1 MVHRCTLVNYGLI
14 PGMDAW
20 GTGSRNKFNERF
32 DMTPVQSVRR
42 YEFDRLRIGATLM
55 VFLYHSTRFF
65 NFRDYFVKNA
75 ATYAWVEIWTVFAMN
90 WLMPL
95 FFIISG
101 ASLFYAM
108 EQNRGWAEFLKNKF
122 MRLMVP
128 VLVAS
133 VTHSIL
139 QVYLQRLSHGHF
151 SGSLVS
157 FLPEYF
163 NGVYLGVDVPGGN
176 FAFQGLHL
184 WYLLFLFIDS
194 LICYGLFLWFKGRG
208 SKILHRVTALL
219 AVPGLMYLLFALPL
233 MVMFAFIPPAVLN
246 AGAGA
251 WGFPYYIWFLISG
264 FMIVSGERLQQSIMR
279 QRWMSLLLGVT
290 LIVVYLFTLF
300 SPSHMVP
307 PDGMVQWAHTFIY
320 FLSAWCWLLAILGFG
335 MRFLNHDGPLL
346 QQTNEGVLPFYIL
359 HQAVLVVIS
368 YFVMAWEIHDL
379 LKWAVVFTGSFIFI
393 IAMYLFV
400 IRPFDLFRFLF
411 GMKTTRPFFNVFRTR
426 WALIAL
432 NIMYV
437 GLIVLAI
444 TEASRSRTPMPL
456 TYDPMEDVIINCESI
471 SKCSSTGVHVVYEPG
486 TSIGRAIE
494 FISGANEQAQ
504 SRPQVYVETRF
515 FAPAGRYTVWLRG
528 KSDLDRM
535 TDSVWLQVDEQID
548 TQKGSFRMGNWLDI
562 HPAGEYTWAGD
573 GDTPIT
579 IALQHTGNHTIRI
592 QPRQTPH
599 RIDQIWLSRFQHRIP
614 DTSLPLNSGGG
625 RPTDH
630 RPK

>member
-1 MVHRCTLVNYGLI
+1 MGYPVLGIRI
-14 PGMDAW
+14 
-20 GTGSRNKFNERF
+20 KFNERF
-32 DMTPVQSVRR
+32 GMTTVRSVRQ
-42 YEFDRLRIGATLM
+42 YEIDRLRIGATLV

-65 NFRDYFVKNA
+65 NLNGWFVKNA
-75 ATYAWVEIWTVFAMN
+75 TTYAWVEIWTVFAMN

-101 ASLFYAM
+101 AGLFYAIK
-108 EQNRGWAEFLKNKF
+108 QNRSWSEFFRNKF

-133 VTHSIL
+133 VTHCIL
-139 QVYLQRLSHGHF
+139 QVYLERLSHGHF

-184 WYLLFLFIDS
+184 WYLLFLFVDG
-194 LICYGLFLWFKGRG
+194 LICYRLFLWFKGRG
-208 SKILHRVTALL
+208 SNFLRRVTAFL
-219 AVPGLMYLLFALPL
+219 AVPGLMYLLFSIPL
-233 MVMFAFIPPAVLN
+233 MVMFAFIPPAILN
-246 AGAGA
+246 VGAGD
-251 WGFPYYIWFLISG
+251 WGFLYYLWFLISG
-264 FMIVSGERLQQSIMR
+264 FIIVSGKRLQQSIMCH
-279 QRWMSLLLGVT
+279 RWMSLLLGVAFS
-290 LIVVYLFTLF
+290 VVYLFPLF
-300 SPSHMVP
+300 SPSSMVP
-307 PDGMVQWAHTFIY
+307 PNGILHWAHTFIY
-320 FLSAWCWLLAILGFG
+320 FLNAWCWLLAILGFG
-335 MRFLNHDGPLL
+335 MRLLNYDGQLL
-346 QQTNEGVLPFYIL
+346 QRANEGVLPFYIL
-359 HQAVLVVIS
+359 HQTVLVVIG
-368 YFVMAWEIHDL
+368 YFVMTWEIHDL
-379 LKWAVVFTGSFIFI
+379 LKWAVVYTGSFIVI

-411 GMKTTRPFFNVFRTR
+411 GMKTTRPFFKVFRTR
-426 WALIAL
+426 WAMIAL

-444 TEASRSRTPMPL
+444 TEESRSRTPMPL
-456 TYDPMEDVIINCESI
+456 SYDPMKDIIINCESI
-471 SKCSSTGVHVVYEPG
+471 SKFSSTGVHVVDEPG

-494 FISGANEQAQ
+494 FISGANDQAQ
-504 SRPQVYVETRF
+504 SQPQVYVETRF
-515 FAPAGRYTVWLRG
+515 FAPAGRYAVWLRG

-535 TDSVWLQVDEQID
+535 TDSVWLQVDEQVD
-548 TQKGSFRMGNWLDI
+548 TRKGSFRMGNWLDI

-573 GDTPIT
+573 GDRPIT

-614 DTSLPLNSGGG
+614 DTSLPVN
-625 RPTDH
+625 TDL
-630 RPK
+630 KGTAYE